1 MDTRPAK
8 PAKPPKAGAKPER
21 KSVMLELDTHRI
33 LDKSAKKLKLS
44 NGEYVSAAIAYFA
57 QTGLDPTKDQPVS
70 LAVVSMKV
78 DAMEAAIRKQNH
90 EIGTRLV
97 QIIRTWEKNS
107 YAFMQNVQASTNN
120 YLEMIESNLL
130 QHQVEVEGKLLAPLV
145 EGQFKGILETELV
158 RGLVTYL
165 YMMAPNP
172 NEPAEKHAEKFSVHR
187 AHNTAQR
194 DKELAKALHEFQK
207 TNAVPLPKP
216 TRRPAVIPVPAAPPK
231 PAAPASTAPAAPP
244 KS

>member
-1 MDTRPAK
+1 MDKRPAK
-8 PAKPPKAGAKPER
+8 PAKTPKEGAKSER

-70 LAVVSMKV
+70 LAGVSMKV

-120 YLEMIESNLL
+120 YLELIESNLL

-145 EGQFKGILETELV
+145 EGQFKGNLETEVV
-158 RGLVTYL
+158 RTLVTFL
-165 YMMAPNP
+165 YAMAPEPTDKN
-172 NEPAEKHAEKFSVHR
+172 NENFSRQR
-187 AHNTAQR
+187 AHYTAQR
-194 DKELAKALHEFQK
+194 DKEFAKVLREFQE
-207 TNAVPLPKP
+207 TNAVSLPKP
-216 TRRPAVIPVPAAPPK
+216 TRRPAVTPVPAAPPK
-231 PAAPASTAPAAPP
+231 PAPTVPTAPA

>member
-1 MDTRPAK
+1 MDKRPAK
-8 PAKPPKAGAKPER
+8 PAKTPKTGAKPER

-70 LAVVSMKV
+70 LASVSMKV
-78 DAMEAAIRKQNH
+78 DEVERNVRKQNH

-107 YAFMQNVQASTNN
+107 YTFMQQQQASTNN
-120 YLEMIESNLL
+120 YLELIESNLL
-130 QHQVEVEGKLLAPLV
+130 QHQVAVETNLLAPMV
-145 EGQFKGILETELV
+145 EQLFKGNIEAYMARV
-158 RGLVTYL
+158 FASYL
-165 YMMAPNP
+165 YVKSTDL
-172 NEPAEKHAEKFSVHR
+172 PAGSDKKQLERSNSE
-187 AHNTAQR
+187 R
-194 DKELAKALHEFQK
+194 DEQLAIQLQAFLK
-207 TNAVPLPKP
+207 TNSVPLPKP
-216 TRRPAVIPVPAAPPK
+216 TARRAVTPAPTKPVAAKPVP
-231 PAAPASTAPAAPP
+231 PASPAPAGAA